1 MRSITSLN
9 VSFYSMQFLLLSYG
23 YLATT
28 SDIELN
34 NGSFKHAFVKFI
46 KFTALFV
53 CLNELN
59 I

>member
-1 MRSITSLN
+1 
-9 VSFYSMQFLLLSYG
+9 MQFLLSSYG

-59 I
+59 N